1 LFSSTGFFALYF
13 LRQTHSNFSKQLNHV
28 HWEKKIESS
37 MVRKLKDIKESDSK
51 RQLGSVNRI
60 FKFVLV

>member
-1 LFSSTGFFALYF
+1 
-13 LRQTHSNFSKQLNHV
+13 
-28 HWEKKIESS
+28 

-60 FKFVLV
+60 FKFVLVWIWIVITYCRMVVFALFENEFWLLINK